1 MTSNPM
7 TNTKVYEGC
16 VVTDAP
22 MTIAGTVNKSIGL
35 LAIVILTACVTWF
48 LAYSGFGDKTYAL
61 MVGGAIGAFIL
72 AIITAFKPQHS
83 KPLSIGYAALE
94 GLFLGGI
101 SAVFNMQY
109 PGIVSQ
115 AVVATFCSMFVV
127 LLLFKSKVIR
137 ATEGFKST
145 IIAATVAIAVIYGI
159 SILLSLFHNHV
170 LSGALAS
177 NSLVSIGFNAIVV
190 IIACLNFI
198 LDFDFIERGAEMGAP
213 KYLEWYGAFSMLVT
227 LIWLY
232 IEILKL
238 LAKLNSRRN

>member
-7 TNTKVYEGC
+7 TNTKVYEGFT
-16 VVTDAP
+16 VTDTP
-22 MTIAGTVNKSIGL
+22 MTIAGAVNKSMGL
-35 LAIVILTACVTWF
+35 LAIVILTACITWY
-48 LAYSGFGDKTYAL
+48 LAYAGFGDKTYML
-61 MVGGAIGAFIL
+61 MIGGAIGAFIL
-72 AIITAFKPQHS
+72 AVITAFKPQHS

-115 AVVATFCSMFVV
+115 AVVATFCTMFVV
-127 LLLFKSKVIR
+127 LALFKAKVIR
-137 ATEGFKST
+137 ATEAFRST
-145 IIAATVAIAVIYGI
+145 LIGATISIAVIYGI
-159 SILLSLFHNHV
+159 SILLSLFHINA

-177 NSLVSIGFNAIVV
+177 GSGFSIAFNAIVV
-190 IIACLNFI
+190 IIASLNFI
-198 LDFDFIERGAEMGAP
+198 LDFDFIEKGAEMGAP

>member
-16 VVTDAP
+16 VITDTP
-22 MTIAGTVNKSIGL
+22 MTVSGTVNKAMGL
-35 LAIVILTACVTWF
+35 LGITIFTSAITWF
-48 LAYSGFGDKTYAL
+48 LAYSGFGDKTQAL
-61 MVGGAIGAFIL
+61 AITGAIGAFIL
-72 AIITAFKPQHS
+72 AVITAFKPQHS

-94 GLFLGGI
+94 GLFLGAI

-127 LLLFKSKVIR
+127 LALFKARVIR
-137 ATEGFKST
+137 ATEAFKST
-145 IIAATVAIAVIYGI
+145 IIGATAAIAVVYLI
-159 SILLSLFHNHV
+159 SIVLSLFHIDA
-170 LSGALAS
+170 LTGALAS
-177 NSLVSIGFNAIVV
+177 SSPFSIGFNLIV
-190 IIACLNFI
+190 IAIACLNFI
-198 LDFDFIERGAEMGAP
+198 LDFDFIEKGAEMGAP

-238 LAKLNSRRN
+238 LAKLNRRR